1 MTQYQIDS
9 QLLHQLFLSE
19 SRDAGIAALLE
30 SILNQVLQAQAT
42 EQLKAGHYERSEERA
57 AYRNGSYPHRLT
69 TRVGQLTLQV
79 PRFRNGRFSTEL
91 FSRYQRVSKPLS

>member
-1 MTQYQIDS
+1 MTQYQITLDS
-9 QLLHQLFLSE
+9 QLLHQLFFSE

-57 AYRNGSYPHRLT
+57 GYRNGSYPI
-69 TRVGQLTLQV
+69 G
-79 PRFRNGRFSTEL
+79 
-91 FSRYQRVSKPLS
+91 